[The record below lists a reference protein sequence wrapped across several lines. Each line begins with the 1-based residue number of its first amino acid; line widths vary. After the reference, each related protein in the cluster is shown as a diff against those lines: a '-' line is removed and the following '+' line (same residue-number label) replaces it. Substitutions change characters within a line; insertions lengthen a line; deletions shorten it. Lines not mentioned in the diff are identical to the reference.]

1 MRISDWSSDVCSSD
15 LLLRLHESRWID
27 DHQPVALAGVGLAL
41 QLLEHLSLH
50 EAAAAGDIVG
60 LGRPGGELEGALGAV
75 DRDHFAG
82 AGQRRL
88 HGKAAGEGVAVEHA
102 DIAREP
108 CRPGAV
114 VALVVEP
121 AGLLAAF
128 QIGEEACAVLFQR
141 NRSVDVRSEE
151 HTSELQ
157 SLMRLSYAV
166 FCLQKQTKSNPQ

>member
-88 HGKAAGEGVAVEHA
+88 HGNAAGERVAVEPA
-102 DIAREP
+102 DLAREP
-108 CRPGAV
+108 VRPGAV
-114 VALVVEP
+114 VALVVAP
-121 AGLLAAF
+121 AGLLAPF
-128 QIGEEACAVLFQR
+128 QLGETACALLFPPHQPR
-141 NRSVDVRSEE
+141 DRTLPTRSGK
-151 HTSELQ
+151 T
-157 SLMRLSYAV
+157 
-166 FCLQKQTKSNPQ
+166 PQD

>member
-88 HGKAAGEGVAVEHA
+88 HGKA
-102 DIAREP
+102 
-108 CRPGAV
+108 
-114 VALVVEP
+114 
-121 AGLLAAF
+121 
-128 QIGEEACAVLFQR
+128 
-141 NRSVDVRSEE
+141 RSEA
-151 HTSELQ
+151 HTSELP
-157 SLMRLSYAV
+157 SLMLISYALS
-166 FCLQKQTKSNPQ
+166 CLKKKQHHTSNP